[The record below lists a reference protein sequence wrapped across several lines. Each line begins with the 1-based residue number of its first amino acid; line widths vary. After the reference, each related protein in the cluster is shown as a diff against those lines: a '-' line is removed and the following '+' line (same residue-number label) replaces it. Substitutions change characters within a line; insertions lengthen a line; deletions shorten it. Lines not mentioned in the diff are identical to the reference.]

1 MRFKEV
7 EDIDLFVRNYQ
18 RNIDRIA
25 TCDRKIEEKEG
36 EINTSSSI
44 AKGSNE
50 QRPAIDYRKRELFFK
65 IDELMSRRAE
75 CERRV
80 QAVHELLIYL
90 STKHDKIWY
99 DIVSNLIDGKTYD
112 EIAMMLNYS
121 TKSVISIQYWKG
133 LESYLLFIKS

>member
-18 RNIDRIA
+18 RNLDRIA
-25 TCDRKIEEKEG
+25 MCDREIEKNEG

-50 QRPAIDYRKRELFFK
+50 PRPMIDYRKRELFFR
-65 IDELMSRRAE
+65 IDELMTRRAE

-80 QAVHELLIYL
+80 QAVHDLLSYL

-99 DIVSNLIDGKTYD
+99 DILVNLIQGKTYED
-112 EIAMMLNYS
+112 IATILNYS

>member
-18 RNIDRIA
+18 RNLDRIA
-25 TCDRKIEEKEG
+25 MCDREIEKKEG

-50 QRPAIDYRKRELFFK
+50 QRPAIDYRKRELFFR
-65 IDELMSRRAE
+65 IDELMTRRAE

-80 QAVHELLIYL
+80 QAVHDVLSYL
-90 STKHDKIWY
+90 SMKHAKIWY
-99 DIVSNLIDGKTYD
+99 DIVANLIKVKTNE